1 MCWMYQTIARSN
13 IFDLHRG
20 VLVRC
25 ELVFCGQCKGNR
37 TTIYVYT
44 VLGIIKSM
52 HDKNLY

>member
-1 MCWMYQTIARSN
+1 MYQTIARSN